1 MRDPEKVR
9 RLKLGLPQ
17 WGGDGQ
23 EEGGGQQ
30 SNGRNGEADHVSQ
43 LREDWSPINK
53 RRRDLDW
60 AASDLDINPAAPA
73 AHGQGAQGQQQGGG
87 GVQHWGDDGEWEG
100 VGEGE
105 QQRQE
110 RAPQWPR
117 GPSWEGQLSSTWS
130 GRRGVGPPGFLQ
142 GRSNQQGWPG
152 AS

>member
-1 MRDPEKVR
+1 MDKRKEGANRSMRDPEKVR

-30 SNGRNGEADHVSQ
+30 INGRNGEADHVSQ
-43 LREDWSPINK
+43 QREDWSPINK

-87 GVQHWGDDGEWEG
+87 GVQHW
-100 VGEGE
+100 
-105 QQRQE
+105 
-110 RAPQWPR
+110 
-117 GPSWEGQLSSTWS
+117 
-130 GRRGVGPPGFLQ
+130 
-142 GRSNQQGWPG
+142 
-152 AS
+152 